1 MKKVDKEALAKMTPE
16 DQRAYRETLVKLE
29 WSRYQLTKDRRH
41 LANICRDMPFFG
53 NDQVG
58 EEIAKL
64 LTLDNALTPITKKPK
79 MRKLQDDTAIKSMW
93 KAWKDTTWDEDGS
106 KVPESLIMPKIGK
119 EIGIE
124 GEDDKTIYE
133 SVRQRLKKLGLMK
146 L

>member
-58 EEIAKL
+58 EEIATL

-79 MRKLQDDTAIKSMW
+79 MRKFQEDAAIKSMW
-93 KAWKDTTWDEDGS
+93 NAWKDATWDDDGS
-106 KVPESLIMPKIGK
+106 KVPESFIMAKIGK
-119 EIGIE
+119 EIGIK
-124 GEDDKTIYE
+124 GEDDQAIYE
-133 SVRQRLKKLGLMK
+133 SVRQRLKKLGLK
-146 L
+146 